1 MENYTGHE
9 RICTFLEVLVFV
21 CLTEMSLLSAFDIGI
36 NFSPWQ

>member
-1 MENYTGHE
+1 MHE

-21 CLTEMSLLSAFDIGI
+21 CLTKMSLLSAFDIGI